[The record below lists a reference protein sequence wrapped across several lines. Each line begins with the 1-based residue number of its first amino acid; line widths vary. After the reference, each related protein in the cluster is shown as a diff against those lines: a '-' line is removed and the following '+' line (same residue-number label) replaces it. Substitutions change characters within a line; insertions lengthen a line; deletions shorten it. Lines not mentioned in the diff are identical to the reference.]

1 MSSGFSYSG
10 KRPRCFEFW
19 QEFQK
24 CYAGADFPED
34 CRPQVEDYN
43 ECLSHKKEIA
53 RAKTLQ
59 ENFSKKQAQQLE
71 KQKLDEHVSQSGII
85 SLGLLSRARAEEAEK
100 NQATPAAP

>member
-24 CYAGADFPED
+24 CYASADFPED

-71 KQKLDEHVSQSGII
+71 KQKLEENVTQSGII
-85 SLGLLSRARAEEAEK
+85 SLGLLSRARAEEAQK
-100 NQATPAAP
+100 NQSTASVQ